1 MRISA
6 LLALLPAVKTNNQ
19 IDSDVDYAL
28 TDKDRL
34 RFRFSF
40 GRPVTFQ
47 APLFGDAGGYNSSTS
62 GFEGTGQPCS
72 QLAGKTFGVSQWSAP
87 VS

>member
-1 MRISA
+1 M
-6 LLALLPAVKTNNQ
+6 KTNNQ

-47 APLFGDAGGYNSSTS
+47 APQFGDAGGPAQ
-62 GFEGTGQPCS
+62 GAFEGTGTQKTYSSGIGYNRVVSPTLLTEA
-72 QLAGKTFGVSQWSAP
+72 QGRRLALPQ
-87 VS
+87 